1 MSFTVITFHTISGP
15 KNIAILSSILLKIL
29 QTFRGNKFQIH
40 QETNFFRNGTKL
52 VCEIDKCLQ
61 LEREWWYFT
70 ETPLCKKVWIA
81 QIAVLE
87 KLQIENDLQ
96 KAERSRVDFAS
107 HIIREILWWW
117 KWFMDGKNFY
127 FHYHFF
133 HTFH

>member
-1 MSFTVITFHTISGP
+1 MQVSNTSR
-15 KNIAILSSILLKIL
+15 N
-29 QTFRGNKFQIH
+29 Q
-40 QETNFFRNGTKL
+40 FFSRNGTKL

-61 LEREWWYFT
+61 LEREGMVPHR

-107 HIIREILWWW
+107 HIIREIL
-117 KWFMDGKNFY
+117 
-127 FHYHFF
+127 
-133 HTFH
+133 

>member
-1 MSFTVITFHTISGP
+1 MVPH
-15 KNIAILSSILLKIL
+15 
-29 QTFRGNKFQIH
+29 R
-40 QETNFFRNGTKL
+40 
-52 VCEIDKCLQ
+52 
-61 LEREWWYFT
+61 

-96 KAERSRVDFAS
+96 RPNDVAEW
-107 HIIREILWWW
+107 ILHRTLLEKSYDDENGLW
-117 KWFMDGKNFY
+117 MVNFF